1 MMTPRLQKICDLVPP
16 CEAMADVGTDHG
28 FVPASLL
35 ETKKAKRVIATD
47 VSGPSLEK
55 CRPHQRHYG
64 EESFAMRLGDG
75 LLPLGPGEV
84 DGVVIAG
91 MGGDTILEILGRG
104 REVVDSLSWM
114 ILQPMQQRQTMCQGL
129 RDLGW
134 RVARHE
140 LVKDRK
146 KFYHIYRV
154 EREGEELTEDLY
166 PRTLLESEDDLVDE
180 YLSSQEAHWEALLAL
195 LERAK
200 GDVHER
206 KREIEE
212 KRRACEEAKAWR
224 RRHK

>member
-35 ETKKAKRVIATD
+35 EMKKVKRVIATD

-55 CRPHQRHYG
+55 CLPHQRRFG
-64 EESFAMRLGDG
+64 KACFDMRLGDG
-75 LLPLGPGEV
+75 LDPLRQEKI

-91 MGGDTILEILGRG
+91 MGGETILEILQQG
-104 REVVDSLSWM
+104 REVMDSLTWM
-114 ILQPMQQRQTMCQGL
+114 ILQPMQQRQVMCQGL
-129 RDLGW
+129 QELGW

-140 LVKDRK
+140 LVKDRN
-146 KFYHIYRV
+146 KFYHVYRL
-154 EREGEELTEDLY
+154 EWAGEEVSTDLY
-166 PRTLLESEDDLVDE
+166 PKTLLANEDELVDE
-180 YLSSQEAHWEALLAL
+180 YLHAQEVYWGSLLAL
-195 LERAK
+195 LEGAK
-200 GDVHER
+200 KDVEER

-224 RRHK
+224 RRQK